1 MPDPHPLSGRTIA
14 ITEHRFEPEL
24 TRLIERRGGRVISC
38 PLLEECPVEDLPAL
52 DAFVR
57 EVIEPGLDMM
67 VFFTGVG
74 FRFLHER
81 AVALGEGEAFL
92 EALRRTRVVARGPKP
107 QSALRKLGLGV
118 DLAPEDPT
126 SEGLLE
132 LLGQEDLSGK
142 RVGVQLYGTPNES
155 FCARLESWVA
165 RLRTVQVYEYRAV
178 SDTGR
183 VGDFIA
189 RLLSG
194 EVDVVT
200 FTSAPQISAL
210 FGHAARIGRDEDLV
224 RAMRETLTVA
234 AIGRVTN
241 RALEE
246 RGLGARIIPEA
257 SKMAPMVEAIAR
269 HFEEAVR

>member
-1 MPDPHPLSGRTIA
+1 MPDPRPLAGRTIA
-14 ITEHRFEPEL
+14 ITEHRLEREL
-24 TRLIERRGGRVISC
+24 ASLIERRGGRVVSC
-38 PLLEECPVEDLPAL
+38 PLLEERPTSDVPQL

-74 FRFLHER
+74 FRFLYER
-81 AVALGEGEAFL
+81 ALAMRQGPDFL
-92 EALRRTRVVARGPKP
+92 EGLRRTRVVARGPKP
-107 QSALRKLGLGV
+107 RAALRKVGLRV

-132 LLGQEDLSGK
+132 LLGLEDLAEK

-155 FCARLESWVA
+155 FCDRLEDWGA
-165 RLRTVQVYEYRAV
+165 KLRTVQVYEYRAA
-178 SDTGR
+178 SDTER
-183 VGDFIA
+183 VGDFIT

-200 FTSAPQISAL
+200 FTSAPQVSAL
-210 FGHAARIGRDEDLV
+210 FSHATRIGRDEELV
-224 RAMRETLTVA
+224 RAMRETLVVA

-246 RGLGARIIPEA
+246 RGCGARIIPA
-257 SKMAPMVEAIAR
+257 SSKLAPMVEAIAR
-269 HFEEAVR
+269 CFEEGDR